1 MIRLTSARKLDRT
14 DVLIVFAEEP
24 ASKDARPLHKWDSLS
39 GDASRRL
46 AAALEKEN
54 FRGRVGQTFVWHAG
68 DSHAERVL
76 VAGLGRAAARDVD
89 ITIRSAGA
97 AAKKAKEIGA
107 TRVVCTLPAPGKLG
121 EERNAQSV
129 ALGILLG
136 SYEFDKYR
144 QSKEHARA
152 FDGVEVLGAPDRALK
167 TAEIYARG
175 TILARDLV
183 NTPAGD
189 CAPRHLAETAR
200 KLAGA
205 NVKVTVWG
213 PKEIEK
219 KAMGG
224 LIGIGK
230 GSDEPYQFI
239 MLKWEG
245 KKGAKKIAVCGKGI
259 TFDSG
264 GLCIKPADGMGTMK
278 CDMSGAAAV
287 LGMFSVISE
296 LKPECTVYGYIPA
309 AENMTGGSAVK
320 TGDVLRTASGR
331 TIEVNNTD
339 AEGRV
344 VLADALTIAREDKP
358 DEILDLATL
367 TGACVVAL
375 GDQVAG
381 LFSNDDNLAAGIEAA
396 SKRAGE
402 RFWRMP
408 IVPEYRELLK
418 SEIADIKNSGG
429 RWGGAIQGALFL
441 QEWAGE
447 QPWAHLD
454 IAGPAFSEKGLPFC
468 PPGGVGFAVR
478 TLLEYV
484 TAQGK

>member
-1 MIRLTSARKLDRT
+1 MIRVASTRKLDRT
-14 DVLIVFAEEP
+14 DVLIVFAEES
-24 ASKDARPLHKWDSLS
+24 ASKDQKLVQRWEALS

-46 AAALEKEN
+46 AATLEKEG
-54 FRGRVGQTFVWHAG
+54 FKGRVGQTLVWHAG
-68 DSHAERVL
+68 DSNAERVL
-76 VAGLGRAAARDVD
+76 VAGCGKAALRDVD
-89 ITIRSAGA
+89 QTIRAAGA
-97 AAKKAKEIGA
+97 ASRKAKEIGA
-107 TRVVCTLPAPGKLG
+107 ARVACTLPPAGKLG
-121 EERNAQSV
+121 EERNAMAV
-129 ALGILLG
+129 AEGLILGA
-136 SYEFDKYR
+136 YEFDKYR
-144 QSKEHARA
+144 ARKENGKS
-152 FDGVEVLGAPDRALK
+152 FESVDLLGAPDRAVKL
-167 TAEIYARG
+167 AEIYSRG
-175 TILARDLV
+175 TLFARDLV

-189 CAPRHLAETAR
+189 CAPRHLAEAAK
-200 KLAGA
+200 KLAGPS
-205 NVKVTVWG
+205 VKVTVWG

-239 MLKWEG
+239 MLRWEG
-245 KKGAKKIAVCGKGI
+245 KKGSKKVALCGKGI

-287 LGMFSVISE
+287 LGAFSVISE
-296 LKPECTVYGYIPA
+296 LKPDCTVYGYIPA

-320 TGDVLRTASGR
+320 TGDVLRTASGK

-344 VLADALTIAREDKP
+344 VLADSLTIAREDKP
-358 DEILDLATL
+358 DEIIDLATL

-381 LFSNDDNLAAGIEAA
+381 LFSNDDNLAAGIDAA
-396 SKRAGE
+396 GKRAGE

-408 IVPEYRELLK
+408 IVAEYREMLK
-418 SEIADIKNSGG
+418 SDIADIKNSGG
-429 RWGGAIQGALFL
+429 RWAGAIQGALFL
-441 QEWAGE
+441 QEWAGD

-454 IAGPAFSEKGLPFC
+454 IAGPAWTDRGLPFC
-468 PPGGVGFAVR
+468 QPGGTGFAVR
-478 TLLEYV
+478 TLLEYI

>member
-1 MIRLTSARKLDRT
+1 MIKVSSVKRLDRT
-14 DVLIVFAEEP
+14 DVLAVFVEEP
-24 ASKDARPLHKWDSLS
+24 ATKDAKPLFKWDVLS
-39 GDASRRL
+39 GDACRRL
-46 AAALEKEN
+46 GAALEKEG
-54 FRGRVGQTFVWHAG
+54 FRGRVGQTFVWNG
-68 DSHAERVL
+68 GESHAERV
-76 VAGLGRAAARDVD
+76 VVTGVGKAASRDVD
-89 ITIRSAGA
+89 LTIRAAGA

-107 TRVVCTLPAPGKLG
+107 TKLTVTLPPAGKLG
-121 EERNAQSV
+121 DERNAQAV
-129 ALGILLG
+129 TEGLILGAYEFNAYRQPKPQK
-136 SYEFDKYR
+136 SYEAAEIVGAPERAVKLGEIF
-144 QSKEHARA
+144 ARA
-152 FDGVEVLGAPDRALK
+152 TL
-167 TAEIYARG
+167 Y
-175 TILARDLV
+175 ARDLI

-189 CAPRHLAETAR
+189 CAPRHLAEAAK

-213 PKEIEK
+213 QKEIEK
-219 KAMGG
+219 KGMGG

-230 GSDEPYQFI
+230 GSDEPYHFI

-245 KKGAKKIAVCGKGI
+245 KKGSKKVAVCGKGI

-287 LGMFSVISE
+287 LGMFSALPE
-296 LKPECTVYGYIPA
+296 LKPDCTVYGYIPA

-344 VLADALTIAREDKP
+344 VLADAMTVAREDKP
-358 DEILDLATL
+358 DELIDLATL

-381 LFSNDDNLAAGIEAA
+381 MFANDDNLAAGLDAA
-396 SKRAGE
+396 AKRAGE
-402 RFWRMP
+402 RLWRMP
-408 IVPEYRELLK
+408 IVAEYRDLLK
-418 SEIADIKNSGG
+418 SDIADIKNSGG

-441 QEWAGE
+441 QEWAGD

-454 IAGPAFSEKGLPFC
+454 IAGPAWTDKGLSFC
-468 PPGGVGFAVR
+468 PPGGTGFGVR

>member
-1 MIRLTSARKLDRT
+1 MIKVSSTKRLDRT
-14 DVLIVFAEEP
+14 DVLILFAEEP
-24 ASKDARPLHKWDSLS
+24 SSKDVRALHKWDALS
-39 GDASRRL
+39 GDSSRRL

-54 FRGRVGQTFVWHAG
+54 FRGKVGQTFVWHAG
-68 DSHAERVL
+68 DSRAERVI
-76 VAGLGRAAARDVD
+76 VAGVGKAATRDVD
-89 ITIRSAGA
+89 LTIRAAGA

-107 TRVVCTLPAPGKLG
+107 TKVMCALPPAGKLG
-121 EERNAQSV
+121 EERNAQAV
-129 ALGILLG
+129 TEGLILGA
-136 SYEFDKYR
+136 YEFDKYR
-144 QSKEHARA
+144 QPKETKA
-152 FDGVEVLGAPDRALK
+152 FEAAEILGAPERAVKL
-167 TAEIYARG
+167 AEIFSRATVY
-175 TILARDLV
+175 ARDLV

-189 CAPRHLAETAR
+189 CAPRHLAEAAKR
-200 KLAGA
+200 LAGS

-213 PKEIEK
+213 QKEIEK
-219 KAMGG
+219 KGMGG

-230 GSDEPYQFI
+230 GSDEPYHFI

-245 KKGAKKIAVCGKGI
+245 KKGSKKVAILGKGI

-287 LGMFSVISE
+287 LAMFSALPD
-296 LKPECTVYGYIPA
+296 LKPDCTVYGYIPA

-344 VLADALTIAREDKP
+344 VLADAMVIAREDKP
-358 DEILDLATL
+358 DEMIDLATL

-381 LFSNDDNLAAGIEAA
+381 MFSNDDNLAAGLDAA

-402 RFWRMP
+402 RLWRMP
-408 IVPEYRELLK
+408 IVAEYRDLLR
-418 SEIADIKNSGG
+418 SDIADIKNSGG
-429 RWGGAIQGALFL
+429 RGGGAIQGALFL
-441 QEWAGE
+441 QEWAGD

-454 IAGPAFSEKGLPFC
+454 IAGPAWTDKGMSFC
-468 PPGGVGFAVR
+468 QPGGTGFGVR

>member
-1 MIRLTSARKLDRT
+1 MIKVSSSKRLERT

-24 ASKDARPLHKWDSLS
+24 ASKDVKPLHKWDALTGDLS
-39 GDASRRL
+39 RKL

-54 FRGRVGQTFVWHAG
+54 FRGKVGQTFVWHAG
-68 DSHAERVL
+68 DAKTERVI
-76 VAGLGRAAARDVD
+76 VAGLGKAAARNVD
-89 ITIRSAGA
+89 LTVRGAGA

-107 TRVVCTLPAPGKLG
+107 TKVVAALPPAGKMG
-121 EERNAQSV
+121 EDRNAQAV
-129 ALGILLG
+129 AEGLILGA
-136 SYEFDKYR
+136 YEFNAYR
-144 QSKEHARA
+144 QPKESKAYDAAEI
-152 FDGVEVLGAPDRALK
+152 LGAPEKAVKLAETYARA
-167 TAEIYARG
+167 TIYAR
-175 TILARDLV
+175 DLI

-189 CAPRHLAETAR
+189 CAPRHLAEAAK
-200 KLAGA
+200 KLAGP

-213 PKEIEK
+213 KKEIEAK
-219 KAMGG
+219 GMGG

-230 GSDEPYQFI
+230 GSDEPYHFI
-239 MLKWEG
+239 MLKYEG
-245 KKGAKKIAVCGKGI
+245 KKGSKKVAIVGKGI

-287 LGMFSVISE
+287 LATFAALPE
-296 LKPECTVYGYIPA
+296 LKPDCTVYGYIPA

-344 VLADALTIAREDKP
+344 VLADAITIAREDKP
-358 DEILDLATL
+358 DEMIDLATL
-367 TGACVVAL
+367 TGAVVVAL

-381 LFSNDDNLAAGIEAA
+381 MFTNDDTLAAGLDAA

-402 RFWRMP
+402 RLWRMP
-408 IVPEYRELLK
+408 IVQEYRDLLK
-418 SEIADIKNSGG
+418 SDIADIKNSGG
-429 RWGGAIQGALFL
+429 RWAGAIQGALFL
-441 QEWAGE
+441 QEWAGD

-454 IAGPAFSEKGLPFC
+454 IAGPAWTDRGLSFC
-468 PPGGVGFAVR
+468 PPGGTGFGVR
-478 TLLEYV
+478 TLLEYI

>member
-1 MIRLTSARKLDRT
+1 MIKVSSVKRLDRT
-14 DVLIVFAEEP
+14 DVLVVFAEEP
-24 ASKDARPLHKWDSLS
+24 ASKDVKPVFRWDVLS
-39 GDASRRL
+39 SDASRRL
-46 AAALEKEN
+46 AGALDKEG

-68 DSHAERVL
+68 DSHAERVI
-76 VAGLGRAAARDVD
+76 VAGVGRSATRDVD
-89 ITIRSAGA
+89 LTIRAAGA

-107 TRVVCTLPAPGKLG
+107 TRVTVALPPSGKLG
-121 EERNAQSV
+121 DERNAQAV
-129 ALGILLG
+129 TQGLILGA
-136 SYEFDKYR
+136 YEFNAYR
-144 QSKEHARA
+144 QAKDKKAYEAAEIIGAPERAVKLGEIFARA
-152 FDGVEVLGAPDRALK
+152 TV
-167 TAEIYARG
+167 Y
-175 TILARDLV
+175 ARDLV

-189 CAPRHLAETAR
+189 CAPRHLAEAAK
-200 KLAGA
+200 KLAGP

-213 PKEIEK
+213 QKEIEK
-219 KAMGG
+219 KGMGG

-230 GSDEPYQFI
+230 GSDEPYHFI

-245 KKGAKKIAVCGKGI
+245 KKGAKKVAVCGKGI

-287 LGMFSVISE
+287 LAMFSVLPE
-296 LKPECTVYGYIPA
+296 VKPDCTVYGYIPA

-344 VLADALTIAREDKP
+344 VLADAMTIAREDKP
-358 DEILDLATL
+358 DEMIDLATL

-381 LFSNDDNLAAGIEAA
+381 VFSNDDTLAAGLDAA

-402 RFWRMP
+402 RLWRMP
-408 IVPEYRELLK
+408 IVQEYRDLLK
-418 SEIADIKNSGG
+418 SDIADIKNSGG

-441 QEWAGE
+441 QEWAGD

-454 IAGPAFSEKGLPFC
+454 IAGPAWTDKGLSFC
-468 PPGGVGFAVR
+468 PPGGTGFGVR

>member
-1 MIRLTSARKLDRT
+1 MIKVSSTKRLDRT
-14 DVLIVFAEEP
+14 DVLVLFAEEP
-24 ASKDARPLHKWDSLS
+24 SSKDVKPLHRWDALS
-39 GDASRRL
+39 GDSSRRL
-46 AAALEKEN
+46 AAALEKEH
-54 FRGRVGQTFVWHAG
+54 FRGKVGQTFVWHAG
-68 DSHAERVL
+68 DARAERVI
-76 VAGLGRAAARDVD
+76 VAGVGKAAARDVD
-89 ITIRSAGA
+89 MTIRAAGA
-97 AAKKAKEIGA
+97 AARKAKEIGA
-107 TRVVCTLPAPGKLG
+107 TQVACALPPAGKLG
-121 EERNAQSV
+121 EERNAQAV
-129 ALGILLG
+129 TEGLILGA
-136 SYEFDKYR
+136 YEFDKYR
-144 QSKEHARA
+144 QPKETKA
-152 FDGVEVLGAPDRALK
+152 FESAEILGAPERAVKL
-167 TAEIYARG
+167 AEIFARA
-175 TILARDLV
+175 TVYARDLI

-189 CAPRHLAETAR
+189 CAPRHLADAAKR
-200 KLAGA
+200 LSGS

-213 PKEIEK
+213 QKEIEK
-219 KAMGG
+219 KGMGG

-230 GSDEPYQFI
+230 GSDEPYHFI

-245 KKGAKKIAVCGKGI
+245 KKGSKKVAVLGKGI

-287 LGMFSVISE
+287 LAMFSALPE

-344 VLADALTIAREDKP
+344 VLADAMVIAREDKP
-358 DEILDLATL
+358 DEMIDLATL

-381 LFSNDDNLAAGIEAA
+381 MFTNDDNLAAGLDAA

-402 RFWRMP
+402 RLWRMP
-408 IVPEYRELLK
+408 IVQEYRDLLK
-418 SEIADIKNSGG
+418 SDIADIKNSGG

-441 QEWAGE
+441 QEWAGD

-454 IAGPAFSEKGLPFC
+454 IAGPAWTDKGLSFC
-468 PPGGVGFAVR
+468 QPGGTGFGVR

>member
-1 MIRLTSARKLDRT
+1 MIRVNTTRRLERT
-14 DVLIVFAEEP
+14 DLLVLFAEEP
-24 ASKDARPLHKWDSLS
+24 PTKDQKPAWRWSTLS
-39 GDASRRL
+39 GDANRRL
-46 AAALEKEN
+46 VAALEKER
-54 FRGRVGQTFVWHAG
+54 FTGRTAQTFVWHAA
-68 DSHAERVL
+68 DTNAERVL
-76 VAGLGRAAARDVD
+76 VAGLGKAAKRDVD
-89 ITIRSAGA
+89 LTIRAAGA
-97 AAKKAKEIGA
+97 AARKARDIGA
-107 TRVVCTLPAPGKLG
+107 LRVAAELPPAGKVG
-121 EERNAQSV
+121 EERSAQ
-129 ALGILLG
+129 AIAEGFMLGA
-136 SYEFDKYR
+136 YEFDRYR
-144 QSKEHARA
+144 SREPQKSFEAVTIVA
-152 FDGVEVLGAPDRALK
+152 APERALK
-167 TAEIYARG
+167 LAEIMCRA
-175 TILARDLV
+175 TLFARDLV

-189 CAPRHLAETAR
+189 CAPRHLADAAR

-205 NVKVTVWG
+205 HVKVTVWG

-219 KAMGG
+219 KNMGG

-230 GSDEPYQFI
+230 GSDEPYHFI
-239 MLKWEG
+239 MLKYEG
-245 KKGAKKIAVCGKGI
+245 RKGAKKIAVCGKGI

-287 LGMFSVISE
+287 LGLFAAISE
-296 LKPECTVYGYIPA
+296 LKPECSVYGYIPA

-344 VLADALTIAREDKP
+344 VLADAMTVAREDKP
-358 DEILDLATL
+358 DEIIDLATL

-381 LFSNDDNLAAGIEAA
+381 LFANDDALAAGIEAA
-396 SKRAGE
+396 AKRAGE

-408 IVPEYRELLK
+408 IVSEYRDLLK

-429 RWGGAIQGALFL
+429 RYAGAIQGALFL

-454 IAGPAFSEKGLPFC
+454 IAGPAWTDKGLPYC
-468 PPGGVGFAVR
+468 QPGGTGFAVR

-484 TAQGK
+484 TAQGR